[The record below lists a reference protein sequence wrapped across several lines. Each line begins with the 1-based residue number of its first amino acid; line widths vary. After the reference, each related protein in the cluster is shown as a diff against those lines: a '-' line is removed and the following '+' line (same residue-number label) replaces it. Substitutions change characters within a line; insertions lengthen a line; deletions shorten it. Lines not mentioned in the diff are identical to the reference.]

1 MICVNFRCRPF
12 VVDVGRYR
20 CVFSLTLS
28 LIFFFSLF
36 LLRHKRET
44 STHSDLIRSTPFT
57 PSFTLIHTHTTNDI
71 RQLTTST
78 PFTPFPSLIH
88 LWHSLVHRQT
98 HTHNLTH
105 PPRFSFPCPSASSLS
120 SLLQTPLLSLRPLA
134 AHYHTHKHHTTP
146 HKHPHPCSYT
156 LNDTR
161 SSLSPSLHF

>member
-28 LIFFFSLF
+28 LSFFFSSLF
-36 LLRHKRET
+36 LPRHKRET

-78 PFTPFPSLIH
+78 PFTPFPSSLIH

-105 PPRFSFPCPSASSLS
+105 PPRFSFPCPSASSFKLPS
-120 SLLQTPLLSLRPLA
+120 CPSDPLQHIIT
-134 AHYHTHKHHTTP
+134 HTSTTP
-146 HKHPHPCSYT
+146 HHTNIRT
-156 LNDTR
+156 LAHT
-161 SSLSPSLHF
+161 L